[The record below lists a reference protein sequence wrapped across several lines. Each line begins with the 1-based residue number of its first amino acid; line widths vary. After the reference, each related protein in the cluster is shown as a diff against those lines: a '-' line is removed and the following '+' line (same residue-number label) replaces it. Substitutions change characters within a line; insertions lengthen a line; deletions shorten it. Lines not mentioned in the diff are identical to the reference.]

1 MGPCQAP
8 NLSGESVLGVW
19 QYNEHTDPRRC
30 TVCALSNR
38 EKMGRTGF
46 FRVIGPGQTGLVG
59 SSRVNTGQPG
69 LSGSRPGRRWGGHPE
84 RAQPRSGH
92 PTPYRQPGFF
102 QCSLNPAHP
111 GQPDQPGSTRKTPVR
126 PIFFTVAKAVAQVGL
141 TRVDGSSIEVVSVHA
156 SHKHTTAR
164 MDLKYVFS
172 PRTIT
177 RCGPAQPAPGEAQAA
192 SALERSP

>member
-1 MGPCQAP
+1 
-8 NLSGESVLGVW
+8 
-19 QYNEHTDPRRC
+19 
-30 TVCALSNR
+30 
-38 EKMGRTGF
+38 MGRTGF
-46 FRVIGPGQTGLVG
+46 FRVNPVRPGSNRVGRVIPGQHG
-59 SSRVNTGQPG
+59 STRVERVTSPG
-69 LSGSRPGRRWGGHPE
+69 GAAAGHPE
-84 RAQPRSGH
+84 RAGRSGH

-111 GQPDQPGSTRKTPVR
+111 GQPDQPGSTRKNPVR

-141 TRVDGSSIEVVSVHA
+141 TVRASRLCQCSHA